1 MLFRGL
7 AAVPASMSTPSQP
20 ALAGLA
26 LAGLWRRLAAL
37 MYEAILAFAI
47 VFVAAYLFIAL
58 ARDTPSGWLRLVFYT
73 YLLCVC
79 GAYFVFCWVRT
90 GQTLAQKT
98 WNLRLTDLDGSLLRP
113 PRAILRYLLA
123 LPSVGSGLGLI
134 WALIDPERQFL
145 HDRLIGSRLVA
156 TDAARPPLED
166 TGQN

>member
-1 MLFRGL
+1 
-7 AAVPASMSTPSQP
+7 
-20 ALAGLA
+20 
-26 LAGLWRRLAAL
+26 
-37 MYEAILAFAI
+37 
-47 VFVAAYLFIAL
+47 
-58 ARDTPSGWLRLVFYT
+58 
-73 YLLCVC
+73 
-79 GAYFVFCWVRT
+79 VFCWVRT